1 MNGVKNVTL
10 LDAAEQPAEALQA
23 LSSAQSALSM
33 FERLATDP
41 NASVEKIERL
51 MALWERAEARKA
63 EQAFNAAMTAA
74 QAEMRPIAADAY
86 NPQTKSKY
94 ASYAALDAVLRPIY
108 TKHGFG
114 LSFNTGTASDLEVC
128 VLCDVTHAGGHSKPY
143 RLDMPADGKG
153 AKGGDVMTL
162 THATGAALTYGM
174 RYLLKMIFNVAI
186 GEEDKDGNGAS
197 RKAESDTAEPKG
209 FDVFLDVLA
218 SAAMNGTP
226 ALTDVFNKADQKLR
240 AHLTMRHAAKWA
252 AYRTTA
258 GEIDK
263 RPAVKK

>member
-1 MNGVKNVTL
+1 MTTQQGVKTVTL
-10 LDAAEQPAEALQA
+10 LDAAEQPAEALAA
-23 LSSAQSALSM
+23 LGQAQSALSL
-33 FERLATDP
+33 FERLAVDP

-94 ASYAALDAVLRPIY
+94 ASYAVLDAVLRPIY

-186 GEEDKDGNGAS
+186 GEDDKDGNG
-197 RKAESDTAEPKG
+197 PKG
-209 FDVFLDVLA
+209 KPQPKAPENFDVWLA
-218 SAAMNGTP
+218 DLEAVAIEGTDALHNTWQASSVALRAYLTKNHAATWESIKKVAAMKG
-226 ALTDVFNKADQKLR
+226 
-240 AHLTMRHAAKWA
+240 AAK
-252 AYRTTA
+252 
-258 GEIDK
+258 
-263 RPAVKK
+263 